1 MKNKSKLVA
10 AVFLIVSLTGCISQ
24 VTLISE
30 DSKRYIVD
38 VDQMAKKL
46 SANIDGVAYTGTAV
60 GSDTVAFGST
70 QSFGLK
76 PTYSTSTIV
85 VPGANGQALLV
96 GANGEYIQ
104 CSYAKQGRNI
114 IGKCQSN
121 KGRNF
126 AMTTM

>member
-1 MKNKSKLVA
+1 MKK
-10 AVFLIVSLTGCISQ
+10 VFLLALPIVFSGCISQ

-30 DSKRYIVD
+30 DSQRYIVS

-46 SANIDGVAYTGTAV
+46 SATIDGVVYTGTAV
-60 GSDTVAFGST
+60 GSDTVAFGSS

-104 CSYAKQGRNI
+104 CSYAKQGHSI